1 MVPDKPKSSKMRKL
15 FLILVIIAVIAF
27 GAAFSYKLL
36 TKHSTPAVSGTKT
49 TQGASTASS
58 TQPSPLSLF
67 PNSQI
72 NCSTSVSLV
81 PLSVDY
87 TITGMNCLSVPSN
100 SVAIICNGT
109 IMQRATI
116 VSIGCYPPG
125 HYTSADHLICS
136 GSTNEQSNPTN
147 LSLSYNCAL
156 PNLSSTTT
164 IYSCSGSITNYGS
177 FSINLPLDTS
187 CNRA

>member
-1 MVPDKPKSSKMRKL
+1 MRKL
-15 FLILVIIAVIAF
+15 FFILLILAIVIF
-27 GAAFSYKLL
+27 GAIFSYKLIAEHPVIASNR
-36 TKHSTPAVSGTKT
+36 TKISQGVNKPVSGA
-49 TQGASTASS
+49 QAN
-58 TQPSPLSLF
+58 PLSLF

-72 NCSTSVSLV
+72 TCSSSVSLV

-87 TITGMNCLSVPSN
+87 TITGMNCLSVPGN
-100 SVAIICNGT
+100 TIAVICNGT
-109 IMQRATI
+109 IMQRATT

-177 FSINLPLDTS
+177 LSINLPLDTNCS
-187 CNRA
+187 RA